1 MPNEEEGI
9 RVAREAAEALVL
21 MFKAIDRKTD
31 AIDEK
36 LNATSERLER
46 LEEAEAAR
54 HQQYVSQ
61 SH

>member
-36 LNATSERLER
+36 LMPLANG
-46 LEEAEAAR
+46 
-54 HQQYVSQ
+54 
-61 SH
+61 